1 MQEAFGKFSE
11 TFIQDAAGE
20 GSFPFIVAGQAL
32 ASKSMPSHDLEKS
45 ARTTSG
51 QRDTERSS
59 SGTSDQQQRNQKGNV
74 NKSQSKDIDE

>member
-1 MQEAFGKFSE
+1 MADQMNKSQESDFNRKDS
-11 TFIQDAAGE
+11 
-20 GSFPFIVAGQAL
+20 